1 MDLELGQLEQTSGT
15 GEDAK
20 RYENNDGAQSGGTRS
35 PRHAPGSGV
44 KHNTEPAVAAFEG
57 QVTTRVPRDPS
68 KQGISSNSSAK
79 ENEGQQK
86 VVSQR
91 KDAQAGVNHSR
102 KTPD

>member
-1 MDLELGQLEQTSGT
+1 MDLEPDRSEQALGT

-20 RYENNDGAQSGGTRS
+20 LYERREGAQTGGTRS
-35 PRHAPGSGV
+35 PRHAPASGV

-57 QVTTRVPRDPS
+57 KVTTRVPQDAG

-79 ENEGQQK
+79 ENVGQQK

-91 KDAQAGVNHSR
+91 EDAQAGVNHSTR
-102 KTPD
+102 KPE